1 MSDPSRVGHNDKALA
16 PLKRSSTDVS
26 SSSLTVEILQQPAP
40 KLPHE
45 ADQST
50 RNQQT
55 DIRPEIL
62 QAADDVAAGLK
73 DTGRAPVVNEV
84 YKRQKKSLP

>member
-1 MSDPSRVGHNDKALA
+1 MSDKINVGQNDKAA
-16 PLKRSSTDVS
+16 NPLERPPTDTS
-26 SSSLTVEILQQPAP
+26 SSSLSVEILQQPAP

-50 RNQQT
+50 RNQKT
-55 DIRPEIL
+55 DVRPEIV

-73 DTGRAPVVNEV
+73 DTGRSPAVNEV
-84 YKRQKKSLP
+84 YKRQKK